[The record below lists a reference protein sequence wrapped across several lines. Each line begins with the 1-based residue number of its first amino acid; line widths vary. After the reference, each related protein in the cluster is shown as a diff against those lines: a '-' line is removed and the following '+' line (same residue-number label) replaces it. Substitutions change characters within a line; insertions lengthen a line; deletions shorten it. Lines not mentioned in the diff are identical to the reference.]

1 MSEHTHYEGL
11 GYTSVDQ
18 VISAHVNK
26 EDMLKSLGPNEELK
40 DYGLAIEVEKIAKA
54 IDEDTV
60 DEYEET
66 GEEK

>member
-11 GYTSVDQ
+11 GYT
-18 VISAHVNK
+18 K
-26 EDMLKSLGPNEELK
+26 EDTLKSLGPNEELK